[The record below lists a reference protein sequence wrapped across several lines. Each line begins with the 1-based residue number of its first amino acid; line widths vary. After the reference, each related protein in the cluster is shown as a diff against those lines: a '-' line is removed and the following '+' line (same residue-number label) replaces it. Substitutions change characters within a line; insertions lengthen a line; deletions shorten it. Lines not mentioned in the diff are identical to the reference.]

1 MTRRLP
7 KTIII
12 GATGLLGKEFFQA
25 HREAD
30 PGCVGTTRDPARRDF
45 ACLDLFSPDIAPL
58 KLAAS
63 GYQDALILA
72 GISKIATCQENK
84 ALARKINYTGTVNL
98 IEQLVDE
105 GIKPIFFSSDYVFN
119 GKSGGYD
126 DEAVADPLN
135 EYGRHKAEIEAH
147 LKQNCHGKYLVVR
160 LSKIFS
166 LEKGD
171 GTIFDEMASI
181 LSSGR
186 TVRSASDQI
195 FSLTLISDL
204 VNVVTALQRHNATGI
219 YNICS
224 PEVWSRYDLALRM
237 AECLGGAPAKVAKI
251 SLDELGESF
260 TRPKN
265 TSMVTKRLDRDI
277 NYKFTP
283 IMHCIKKIAEN
294 WMASK
299 LTR

>member
-1 MTRRLP
+1 MAKLLP
-7 KTIII
+7 KTVII
-12 GATGLLGKEFFQA
+12 GATGLLGKDFLGV
-25 HREAD
+25 HRSIHPD
-30 PGCVGTTRDPARRDF
+30 CVGTTRNPARKDF
-45 ACLDLFSPDIAPL
+45 AYLDLSSPDIAPL

-72 GISKIATCQENK
+72 GISKIATCQDNK
-84 ALARKINYTGTVNL
+84 ELSRKINYTGTLDL
-98 IEQLVDE
+98 IQQLVKE

-119 GKSGGYD
+119 GKSGNYD
-126 DEAVADPLN
+126 DEAIPDPLN
-135 EYGRHKAEIEAH
+135 EYGRHKAGIEVYMQQ
-147 LKQNCHGKYLVVR
+147 KCQGKYLVVR

-166 LEKGD
+166 LEKGN
-171 GTIFDEMASI
+171 GTIFDEMASM
-181 LSSGR
+181 LSSGG
-186 TVRSASDQI
+186 TVWAASDQI

-204 VNVVTALQRHNATGI
+204 VKVVTALQRNNATGI

-237 AECLGGAPAKVAKI
+237 AECLGVAPAKVAKI

-260 TRPKN
+260 ARPKN

-283 IMHCIKKIAEN
+283 IIRCIRKIAEN
-294 WMASK
+294 WMVPK